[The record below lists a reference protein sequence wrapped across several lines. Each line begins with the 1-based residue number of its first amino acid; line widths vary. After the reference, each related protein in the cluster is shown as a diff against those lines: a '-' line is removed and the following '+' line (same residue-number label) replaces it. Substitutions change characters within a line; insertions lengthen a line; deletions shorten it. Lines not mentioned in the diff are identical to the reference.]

1 MDEIFT
7 EIMEEKE
14 DVLKIKIYDI
24 HIKVQVFKA
33 SHKTY
38 DKISQFLQCLIWEIS
53 PNFCGLMSKY
63 IL

>member
-38 DKISQFLQCLIWEIS
+38 DKISQFL
-53 PNFCGLMSKY
+53 
-63 IL
+63 